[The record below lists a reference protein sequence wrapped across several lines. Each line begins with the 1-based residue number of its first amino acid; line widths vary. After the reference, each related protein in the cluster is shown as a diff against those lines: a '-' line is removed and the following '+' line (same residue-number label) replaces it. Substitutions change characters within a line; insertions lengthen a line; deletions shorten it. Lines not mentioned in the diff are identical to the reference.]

1 MLGARTL
8 QTGRLLLAPVSYAD
22 IADLTRL
29 KADPL
34 VYGQMFGGVRQ
45 PTQVMLELA
54 EDLTF
59 WSRNNAGMWMV
70 RDAATKE
77 ALGLVGLHDRPDG
90 RGIALRFA
98 FTPQSRGR
106 GLAREAAGA
115 TLRHAHDRAGI
126 PRIIAVAREGNLS
139 SRLVLGA
146 IGMREIDSFDRN
158 GDRVL
163 IFESKK
169 TLSLGERVG

>member
-8 QTGRLLLAPVSYAD
+8 QTGRLLLSPVSYAD

-34 VYGQMFGGVRQ
+34 VYAQMLGGVRG
-45 PTQVMLELA
+45 PSQVMLELA

-59 WSRNNAGMWMV
+59 WARNNTGMWMV

-77 ALGLVGLHDRPDG
+77 AHGLVGLHDRPDG
-90 RGIALRFA
+90 RGVALRFA

-126 PRIIAVAREGNLS
+126 PRIIAVAKESNLS

-146 IGMREIDSFDRN
+146 IGMREVESFNRN
-158 GDRVL
+158 GDRMLVY
-163 IFESKK
+163 ESKK
-169 TLSLGERVG
+169 ALSHGERAE